1 MKVQKVSS
9 TPRSNLAFGKL
20 VLQKDVDY
28 SAQQQKLI
36 AEIST
41 IANMTNEDD
50 KKKRSYLDFLEKK
63 CNQDL
68 YLKAGSGYTKLQVYT
83 IDRTTGEAVFLRDFT
98 KNSRPGEFDL
108 QSFCHCA
115 ADEIKDRRE
124 KILAYALT
132 GLMLFAALFAGVKNK
147 SPQKAVNTA
156 RNEIL
161 IKDLKPLQNDTIN
174 ITSKVL

>member
-68 YLKAGSGYTKLQVYT
+68 YLKTGSGYTKLQVYT
-83 IDRTTGEAVFLRDFT
+83 IDRTTGEAVFLRDF
-98 KNSRPGEFDL
+98 K
-108 QSFCHCA
+108 Q
-115 ADEIKDRRE
+115 
-124 KILAYALT
+124 
-132 GLMLFAALFAGVKNK
+132 
-147 SPQKAVNTA
+147 
-156 RNEIL
+156 
-161 IKDLKPLQNDTIN
+161 
-174 ITSKVL
+174 